1 MFDINKASLSNLIE
15 KGKFETS
22 TSKIQKNLNCE
33 LVVLP
38 TLKPYIDKAWT
49 WLQSQKTMYAN
60 EEHTLAEVLSEF
72 VCADAL
78 AAIITD
84 KVKCYDDEKNSP
96 PRSSLSDYAIWLFGQ
111 PDLNLL
117 NRANVYPHIRKL
129 HTYSEKKAR
138 YNCSWMEK
146 DFMRVSYLLYNYADK
161 SSIYWAAILPLLYD
175 NPWFVYALE
184 ERDRLYTE
192 LKKPQQSKNDEDID
206 YDYFEDEYESLSDE
220 AEECMVHDFVQ
231 LLGLEEE
238 KYDDGA
244 ADKILDHMVILRI
257 NSVSVFL

>member
-1 MFDINKASLSNLIE
+1 M
-15 KGKFETS
+15 
-22 TSKIQKNLNCE
+22 
-33 LVVLP
+33 
-38 TLKPYIDKAWT
+38 
-49 WLQSQKTMYAN
+49 
-60 EEHTLAEVLSEF
+60 
-72 VCADAL
+72 
-78 AAIITD
+78 
-84 KVKCYDDEKNSP
+84 
-96 PRSSLSDYAIWLFGQ
+96 
-111 PDLNLL
+111 
-117 NRANVYPHIRKL
+117 
-129 HTYSEKKAR
+129 
-138 YNCSWMEK
+138 
-146 DFMRVSYLLYNYADK
+146 
-161 SSIYWAAILPLLYD
+161 YD

-184 ERDRLYTE
+184 KRDRLYTE